1 MAIYAPAEDGS
12 MHRIDTLC
20 YNDAPWLLAT
30 VEVSV
35 VVVLV
40 V

>member
-1 MAIYAPAEDGS
+1 

-30 VEVSV
+30 VEVSEW
-35 VVVLV
+35 LCLGLF
-40 V
+40 